1 VRISPN
7 HQDLRLGQRSWSVQV
22 GSQVSHVTQVLL
34 LRFRGKLAHAH
45 VLRHATTKRRDV
57 CASGE
62 SGFAGQHQQ
71 RPFAKGGEMFKKSG
85 LRLWPASEELPGFSA
100 VTISIDSAFK
110 TGEENDYS
118 VAVVLGEFG
127 RGAFILDVV
136 RYAYPELRA
145 VMVELWQKWHAAAV
159 LVEDKASGQSLI
171 QDLQQNTKLPVR
183 PVKVDGDKL
192 SRAHTVVPTWEAGR
206 VFAVEG
212 APFLPELMAELTA
225 FPKSAH
231 DDQVDASV
239 QGIRY
244 CTSSSDG
251 RGVFKWLCE
260 EKARKIAEGLLP
272 PDLPEAAQS
281 A

>member
-1 VRISPN
+1 
-7 HQDLRLGQRSWSVQV
+7 
-22 GSQVSHVTQVLL
+22 
-34 LRFRGKLAHAH
+34 
-45 VLRHATTKRRDV
+45 
-57 CASGE
+57 
-62 SGFAGQHQQ
+62 
-71 RPFAKGGEMFKKSG
+71 
-85 LRLWPASEELPGFSA
+85 
-100 VTISIDSAFK
+100 
-110 TGEENDYS
+110 
-118 VAVVLGEFG
+118 
-127 RGAFILDVV
+127 
-136 RYAYPELRA
+136 
-145 VMVELWQKWHAAAV
+145 
-159 LVEDKASGQSLI
+159 
-171 QDLQQNTKLPVR
+171 
-183 PVKVDGDKL
+183 VDGDKL